1 MYRNFTKYEVYED
14 GKIWSYSHKKWL
26 KPATEKN
33 GYKQVTLYDNEGK
46 RKTYY
51 LHRVVYE
58 AVSGEPIPD
67 DLEVNHRNEDKT
79 DCSFENLNL
88 LTHKDNIN
96 CATGIERSAKSRI
109 NGVRSKVVGA
119 YKDGDLV
126 MKFSSIQEARRQGFS
141 QSNICSC
148 CNGKRKTHKGFQWR
162 YL

>member
-96 CATGIERSAKSRI
+96 WATGIERSAKSRI

-141 QSNICSC
+141 QGNICSC
-148 CNGKRKTHKGFQWR
+148 CNGKRKTHKGFEWR
-162 YL
+162 YI